1 MNTEARRSIY
11 PNSSLCTHPSIH
23 PVSHCFVLPC
33 QKKNTSI
40 SYESPSHTMLSHP
53 PRFQFS
59 SVQFFCTCS
68 LRSDSAIAPLA
79 GCYCTSNV
87 LSSAG
92 HIAPAIHRHSTFM
105 ALERESTNYG
115 ISFPKVSHF
124 TYHAFKCRFIAI
136 QVNCPKCFL

>member
-11 PNSSLCTHPSIH
+11 PNSSLCTHPSTH
-23 PVSHCFVLPC
+23 PVNHCFVLRA
-33 QKKNTSI
+33 KRKTH
-40 SYESPSHTMLSHP
+40 PSRMNHHLILCCP
-53 PRFQFS
+53 IRLAFS